1 MPDVTLTVK
10 LQIYPTE
17 KEKSVLL
24 NNMKLY
30 AQACTWLSEQAFK
43 IGIFSANKLQ
53 KLFYDTIRKNFKLKS
68 QMAIS
73 VTRTVAAKYETI
85 KTYLKSHPAY
95 FKDEE
100 KDKTYKYNRN
110 LNWLLKPVVFS
121 TPQLD
126 LVRKR
131 DWCFAD
137 KNNQSLSLNT
147 IEGRITVKC
156 NTKAH
161 EQFFDEKSHEKK
173 WKFGTGRIVVKNNKW
188 YFYISATKSFAESS
202 IDHTIVGIDRG
213 LRYPVYAADTNGN
226 SYSESG
232 EELRKKRDKYQKTRR
247 SLQSKNTKGA
257 KRVLKRISGREN
269 RWMADVNHCT
279 SKTLVE
285 RYAPGTRFIVE
296 DLTDVS
302 FDEKNMHTKE
312 QTYELRSWT
321 FYDLEMK
328 LEYKAH
334 MKHCKLDRV
343 SAKYTSQ
350 RCPKCGTIRKE
361 SRNRDKHIYS
371 CPVCKFTANDDY
383 TAALNI
389 MQLGVRLANGEENPK
404 YSKGAA

>member
-1 MPDVTLTVK
+1 M
-10 LQIYPTE
+10 
-17 KEKSVLL
+17 
-24 NNMKLY
+24 
-30 AQACTWLSEQAFK
+30 
-43 IGIFSANKLQ
+43 
-53 KLFYDTIRKNFKLKS
+53 
-68 QMAIS
+68 
-73 VTRTVAAKYETI
+73 
-85 KTYLKSHPAY
+85 
-95 FKDEE
+95 
-100 KDKTYKYNRN
+100 
-110 LNWLLKPVVFS
+110 
-121 TPQLD
+121 
-126 LVRKR
+126 
-131 DWCFAD
+131 
-137 KNNQSLSLNT
+137 
-147 IEGRITVKC
+147 
-156 NTKAH
+156 
-161 EQFFDEKSHEKK
+161 
-173 WKFGTGRIVVKNNKW
+173 TG
-188 YFYISATKSFAESS
+188 
-202 IDHTIVGIDRG
+202 G

-389 MQLGVRLANGEENPK
+389 MQLGVRLANGEEDPK